1 MKYHQRT
8 PFCKVCYDSG
18 KPYHLYSSHYVKD
31 KPGSSGVVVCPTLL
45 KIVCQ
50 NCGCRGHTTRY
61 CPQTESLFPNYY
73 PLLDIFE
80 DDDFD
85 LFPEYNC

>member
-1 MKYHQRT
+1 MKYHKKT

-18 KPYHLYSSHYVKD
+18 KSYHIYSSHFVKD
-31 KPGSSGVVVCPTLL
+31 RPGPNGKVVCPTLM

-50 NCGCRGHTTRY
+50 KCGCSGHTIRY
-61 CPQTESLFPNYY
+61 CSNTLDLQSYY
-73 PLLDIFE
+73 SLLDIFE

-85 LFPEYNC
+85 LFPEYN

>member
-1 MKYHQRT
+1 MKYNTRT

-18 KPYHLYSSHYVKD
+18 QSYQLYSSHFVKD
-31 KPGSSGVVVCPTLL
+31 KPGSNGIVVCPTLL

-61 CPQTESLFPNYY
+61 CTNPRLFEPYY
-73 PLLDIFE
+73 SLLDIF
-80 DDDFD
+80 DDDGLD
-85 LFPEYNC
+85 LFPEYN

>member
-1 MKYHQRT
+1 MNYNKRT

-18 KPYHLYSSHYVKD
+18 KSYHLYSSHFVKD
-31 KPGSSGVVVCPTLL
+31 KPGPHGIVVCPTLL
-45 KIVCQ
+45 SILCNK
-50 NCGCRGHTTRY
+50 CGCQGHTTRY
-61 CPQTESLFPNYY
+61 CSSKWSLEPYY

-80 DDDFD
+80 DDGLE